1 MSPNFQSRYYTYSCT
16 LALTSISLFIR
27 INLWFKFA
35 LSTASLMA
43 ISLNAHLAPCSIFRV
58 IDSDVYSVPNGTPN
72 TPSHL
77 PFHLDF
83 FTPTL
88 SHLQYLF
95 IVYLMFHVLDR
106 QIEYISRLDFLWS
119 SKLAMER
126 AEAKLMREV
135 NQLLLKNILPI
146 HVANR
151 FLSDPEQISTLYYET
166 YSSCAVLFAAIP
178 NFFKF
183 YMETAETDDG
193 LQYLSVLNDIICEFD
208 KVSRQRMEDRKLLF
222 NSIFQSLAA
231 ASATLQAPH

>member
-1 MSPNFQSRYYTYSCT
+1 MYGSSGPSAGGAPS
-16 LALTSISLFIR
+16 SL
-27 INLWFKFA
+27 
-35 LSTASLMA
+35 
-43 ISLNAHLAPCSIFRV
+43 
-58 IDSDVYSVPNGTPN
+58 
-72 TPSHL
+72 PSHL
-77 PFHLDF
+77 NF

-208 KVSRQRMEDRKLLF
+208 KVRRRKSWPFPFNFIVLLF
-222 NSIFQSLAA
+222 FPITSCFFCHTSSTALRRLKQSAA
-231 ASATLQAPH
+231 PIWRQLVCTLDVLP